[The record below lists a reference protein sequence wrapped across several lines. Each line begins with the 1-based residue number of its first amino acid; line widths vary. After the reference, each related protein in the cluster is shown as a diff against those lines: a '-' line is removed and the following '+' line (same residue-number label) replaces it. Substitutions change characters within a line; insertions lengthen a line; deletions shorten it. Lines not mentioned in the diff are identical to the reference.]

1 MWTRYAISIFFLNI
15 SLLHYM
21 HKIRLKIIFTSSKVQ
36 IVQPIIGLTCK
47 IHHVPDLIY
56 ISSTDTYKLD
66 LFITNLIINR
76 DDCNHIMRINPATH

>member
-1 MWTRYAISIFFLNI
+1 
-15 SLLHYM
+15 M

-36 IVQPIIGLTCK
+36 IVQPIIGLTSK
-47 IHHVPDLIY
+47 IHHVPDLLY
-56 ISSTDTYKLD
+56 ISATDTYKLD